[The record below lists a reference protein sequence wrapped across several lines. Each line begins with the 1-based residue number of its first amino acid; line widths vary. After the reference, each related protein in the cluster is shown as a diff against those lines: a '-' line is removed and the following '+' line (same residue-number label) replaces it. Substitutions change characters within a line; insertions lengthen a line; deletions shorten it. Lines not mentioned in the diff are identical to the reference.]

1 VGSPEQQNSNMPRQ
15 HQGQQK
21 GEEEEEE
28 DTSAAGRI
36 WHLARDVK
44 EKEQPDMQPEKRE
57 VNYEVKCSKRKNKKR
72 SGKVGMSDS
81 NIIYSLL
88 LCSSDFG
95 FGFKFKKPLSATE
108 RHCPLPHC
116 ALICF

>member
-1 VGSPEQQNSNMPRQ
+1 MPRQ

-72 SGKVGMSDS
+72 SGKVGISDS
-81 NIIYSLL
+81 NISRISSILFCCALAILALASNLKNHSL
-88 LCSSDFG
+88 
-95 FGFKFKKPLSATE
+95 PLSATA
-108 RHCPLPHC
+108 HCHT
-116 ALICF
+116 AR